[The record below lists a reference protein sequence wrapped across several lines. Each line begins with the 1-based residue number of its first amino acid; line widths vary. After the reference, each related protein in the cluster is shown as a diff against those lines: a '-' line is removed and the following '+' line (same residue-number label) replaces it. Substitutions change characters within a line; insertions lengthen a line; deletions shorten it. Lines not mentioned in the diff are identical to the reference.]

1 VTPAGLALVRP
12 FDPSPDEARS
22 LLRRELLKPEYYED
36 QWLNRIIEWF
46 IRQLDRAVT
55 SASDLPG
62 LSVVAAMFIG
72 VLLIGGLAWLASRA
86 RLSSDRSAPSQ
97 PVWADEL
104 VTAAQLRIRAEEA
117 LNGGRIEDAL
127 TDGFRALARRQAE
140 RGRLEYTPGTTAQE
154 SARSL
159 GSVYPHHR
167 SRIEDSA
174 GLFDAVLYG
183 DRPATR
189 EQAVDVLE
197 LDEELG
203 SRR

>member
-1 VTPAGLALVRP
+1 MTLAGLAFVRP

-22 LLRRELLKPEYYED
+22 LMRRELLKPEYYED

-46 IRQLDRAVT
+46 LRQLGRAVT

-62 LSVVAAMFIG
+62 LSVVAAMLIG
-72 VLLIGGLAWLASRA
+72 ALLIGGLAWLASRA
-86 RLSSDRSAPSQ
+86 RLSAHTPATSQ
-97 PVWADEL
+97 PVWADEV
-104 VTAAQLRIRAEEA
+104 VTAAQLRVRAEEA
-117 LNGGRIEDAL
+117 LDGGRIEEAL

-159 GSVYPHHR
+159 GSVYPHQR

-174 GLFDAVLYG
+174 GLFDAVVYG
-183 DRPATR
+183 DRSATR
-189 EQAVDVLE
+189 EQAVDILE
-197 LDEELG
+197 LDDELG